1 MTQSPIS
8 ADLQN
13 AYRSVLSTQNA
24 PTTFDTD
31 TPLTPV
37 VVIGSASVASGA
49 SFTKVT
55 DGTDTLL
62 INTDGSALVTSLPTP
77 RTGQTLINKSST
89 KTAISITSGTGINLY
104 TVTAGKTFYLQTITF
119 SANNATTFDVR
130 DSASVAGT
138 PIVAAQVAT
147 AISSVITYPSPVK
160 FSTGVWLDVG
170 STITNGATWSISG
183 WEE

>member
-24 PTTFDTD
+24 PTTFDTE

-37 VVIGSASVASGA
+37 VVIGSATIASGA
-49 SFTKVT
+49 QYVKLT
-55 DGTDTLL
+55 DGTDTASV
-62 INTDGSALVTSLPTP
+62 NTDGSVVVTSFPTP

-89 KTAISITSGTGINLY
+89 KTVISITAGTGINLHS
-104 TVTAGKTFYLQTITF
+104 VTGGKTFYLTQLSF
-119 SANNATTFDVR
+119 SANNATTFDIR

-138 PIVAAQVAT
+138 PIMCAQVGT
-147 AISSVITYPSPVK
+147 AISMPFTFTIPVK

-170 STITNGATWSISG
+170 STITNGATWMISG
-183 WEE
+183 YEE